1 MVGSSRV
8 HEGDHE
14 LMARTPE
21 QVRKELEAERA
32 QLAAA
37 IDELRASIGRTAK
50 KTVPVAAGAT
60 ALMGVAR
67 HLVRRRRR

>member
-1 MVGSSRV
+1 MVGDSRV
-8 HEGDHE
+8 QEGDQE

-67 HLVRRRRR
+67 HLARRRRR

>member
-1 MVGSSRV
+1 
-8 HEGDHE
+8 
-14 LMARTPE
+14 MARTPE
-21 QVRKELEAERA
+21 EVRKELDAERK

-37 IDELRASIGRTAK
+37 IDELRASISRTAK

-67 HLVRRRRR
+67 HLARRRRR

>member
-1 MVGSSRV
+1 
-8 HEGDHE
+8 
-14 LMARTPE
+14 MARTAE
-21 QVRKELEAERA
+21 QVRKELAVERERLAE
-32 QLAAA
+32 A

-67 HLVRRRRR
+67 HLARRRRR

>member
-1 MVGSSRV
+1 
-8 HEGDHE
+8 
-14 LMARTPE
+14 MARTAE
-21 QVRKELEAERA
+21 EVRKELDAERK

-37 IDELRASIGRTAK
+37 IDEVRVSISRTAK

-67 HLVRRRRR
+67 HLARRRRR

>member
-1 MVGSSRV
+1 MT
-8 HEGDHE
+8 
-14 LMARTPE
+14 RTPE
-21 QVRKELEAERA
+21 QVRKELATERE

-37 IDELRASIGRTAK
+37 IDELRASIGSTAK

-67 HLVRRRRR
+67 HFARRGRRR

>member
-1 MVGSSRV
+1 MP
-8 HEGDHE
+8 
-14 LMARTPE
+14 RTPE
-21 QVRKELEAERA
+21 QVRTELEAER
-32 QLAAA
+32 QRLAAA

-67 HLVRRRRR
+67 HLARRRRR

>member
-1 MVGSSRV
+1 
-8 HEGDHE
+8 
-14 LMARTPE
+14 MARTPE
-21 QVRKELEAERA
+21 QVRSELETERE

-50 KTVPVAAGAT
+50 KTIPVVAGGT

-67 HLVRRRRR
+67 PLVRRGRRR

>member
-1 MVGSSRV
+1 
-8 HEGDHE
+8 
-14 LMARTPE
+14 MARTPE
-21 QVRKELEAERA
+21 QVRKELDTERE
-32 QLAAA
+32 QLATA

-67 HLVRRRRR
+67 HFARRGRRR

>member
-1 MVGSSRV
+1 MP
-8 HEGDHE
+8 
-14 LMARTPE
+14 RTPE
-21 QVRKELEAERA
+21 QVRTELEAER
-32 QLAAA
+32 QRLAAA

-67 HLVRRRRR
+67 HFVRRGRRR